1 VARCLNSLKRCHCF
15 AVQVDRR
22 STIAAAGCYNAQ
34 RAVARICLE
43 KPATMQ
49 APGLGNG
56 AGHRPEE
63 DISGPASRGS
73 DHLRRSRREENRK
86 KEETLTLNPE
96 ENAPK
101 EPSKTVVFK
110 PANLRGFRNGAD
122 RRVPQAPTGAV
133 TGD

>member
-1 VARCLNSLKRCHCF
+1 
-15 AVQVDRR
+15 
-22 STIAAAGCYNAQ
+22 
-34 RAVARICLE
+34 
-43 KPATMQ
+43 MQ

-63 DISGPASRGS
+63 DISEPASRGS
-73 DHLRRSRREENRK
+73 DHLRRTRREENRK

-110 PANLRGFRNGAD
+110 PATIRGFQNVAGDHLLERFFERLGGD
-122 RRVPQAPTGAV
+122 VDAPN
-133 TGD
+133 

>member
-1 VARCLNSLKRCHCF
+1 
-15 AVQVDRR
+15 
-22 STIAAAGCYNAQ
+22 
-34 RAVARICLE
+34 
-43 KPATMQ
+43 MQ

-86 KEETLTLNPE
+86 KEETRTLNPE
-96 ENAPK
+96 ENATK
-101 EPSKTVVFK
+101 EHSKTVVFQ